1 MMTHS
6 VWVKADKARLG
17 VTRSLSALVKRS
29 VRATL
34 ALLEAQLPCEVS
46 ILYTDE
52 AGIRQINLE
61 HRGED
66 KPTDVL
72 SFPQQTLVPEQP
84 LTEDLADPG
93 SGRVA
98 LGDIA
103 LSLPA
108 AQAQAVAYS
117 HSYERE
123 LSYLTVHATL
133 HLLGF
138 DHERGKKEEMRLNEL
153 TEAVLATLGL
163 GRGVHT

>member
-1 MMTHS
+1 MTHA
-6 VWVKADKARLG
+6 VWVRADKARLG

-34 ALLEAQLPCEVS
+34 ALVGVQYPCEVS
-46 ILYTDE
+46 VLYTDE
-52 AGIRQINLE
+52 AGIQGLNSE
-61 HRGED
+61 HRGKDE
-66 KPTDVL
+66 PTDVL
-72 SFPQQTLVPEQP
+72 AFPSQTLVPEDLP
-84 LTEDLADPG
+84 TEDMTDPET
-93 SGRVA
+93 GRVA

-103 LSLPA
+103 LSLPTA
-108 AQAQAVAYS
+108 RARAITFS

-133 HLLGF
+133 HLLGH
-138 DHERGKKEEMRLNEL
+138 DHEKGRIEEARMNEL